1 MKQILLTIATALPVF
16 MVADLDIKEGVS
28 VSGKISAVRDTEKYG
43 SVEKCQTYAQ
53 SRSKIVAFTY
63 NSKKRECTL
72 YKSVRSLNEETYAT
86 SGLLASI

>member
-28 VSGKISAVRDTEKYG
+28 VSGKIFAVRDTAKYG
-43 SVEKCQTYAQ
+43 SVEKCGTYAQ

-72 YKSVRSLNEETYAT
+72 YKSVRSLNEENYAT